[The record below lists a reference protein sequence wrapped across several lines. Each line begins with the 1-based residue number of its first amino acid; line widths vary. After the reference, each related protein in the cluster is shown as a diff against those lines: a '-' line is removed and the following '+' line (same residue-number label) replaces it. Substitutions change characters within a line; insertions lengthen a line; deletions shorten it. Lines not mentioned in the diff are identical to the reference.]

1 MNFRRAA
8 KDDYLDGSEISS
20 LKGLFRTMD
29 ETDYW
34 LTIGA

>member
-8 KDDYLDGSEISS
+8 KDDYLDGTEIGS

-34 LTIGA
+34 LNIGA

>member
-8 KDDYLDGSEISS
+8 KDDYLDGTEIGT

-29 ETDYW
+29 ETDCW
-34 LTIGA
+34 LNIGA